1 MHAVANNCSSI
12 KKKTLKYTRVIK
24 LQICLKLNLH
34 STYAVPRS
42 PHERVIFL
50 PKIIKMA
57 QSIQDLFITS
67 Q

>member
-1 MHAVANNCSSI
+1 MQLLTTAAPL
-12 KKKTLKYTRVIK
+12 KKTLKYTRVIK

-42 PHERVIFL
+42 PHERVIFP

-57 QSIQDLFITS
+57 QSIQDLFIFTIN
-67 Q
+67 